1 MEIKLESVLVG
12 FLFLENFVYFG
23 FHHHRYSVFNCNNSI
38 IVICLNI
45 FFDVCVFYLFSQFF
59 SSTVSLSEMSQ
70 SFASHH
76 HFLMTGD
83 KERTQI
89 QNV

>member
-1 MEIKLESVLVG
+1 
-12 FLFLENFVYFG
+12 
-23 FHHHRYSVFNCNNSI
+23 
-38 IVICLNI
+38 
-45 FFDVCVFYLFSQFF
+45 
-59 SSTVSLSEMSQ
+59 MSQ

-89 QNV
+89 QNVWLSFVFLVSLDFLWFIVTFHMMTAV

>member
-1 MEIKLESVLVG
+1 M
-12 FLFLENFVYFG
+12 FVCF
-23 FHHHRYSVFNCNNSI
+23 I
-38 IVICLNI
+38 
-45 FFDVCVFYLFSQFF
+45 FYLFSQFFF

-89 QNV
+89 QNVWLSFVFLVSLDFLWFIVTFSYDDSGVTNHHLSLDLLEDTRY